1 MQITEILTP
10 EELLK
15 LEISALMQRFK
26 IEPSRVYELLSEMQ
40 EFNQWRED
48 DRGYSDD
55 F

>member
-26 IEPSRVYELLSEMQ
+26 IEPSRVYELLSEMK
-40 EFNQWRED
+40 EFQIDTSWQNWQ
-48 DRGYSDD
+48 DD